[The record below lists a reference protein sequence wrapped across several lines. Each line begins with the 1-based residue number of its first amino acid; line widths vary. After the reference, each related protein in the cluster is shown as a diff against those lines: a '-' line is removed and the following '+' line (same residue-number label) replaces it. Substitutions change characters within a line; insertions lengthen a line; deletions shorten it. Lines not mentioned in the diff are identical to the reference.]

1 MINKVILMG
10 RLTADPELRQTT
22 SGISVCRFTVAVNR
36 QFADKQTGE
45 RQADYINVTAWRSTA
60 DFVARY
66 FHKGSMII
74 VEGSLRNDNYTDQN
88 GVKHYN
94 MNVQAD
100 NVTFG
105 ETKSAANAG
114 NFGGYAGNAGSQP
127 YYDNNRNYQQ
137 NSVQPQYDNGRSYQQ
152 NSVQPQYD
160 DSKSYQQT
168 SAQSHQ
174 SSANESLQIG
184 DLSDFE
190 VLSDENV
197 PF

>member
-10 RLTADPELRQTT
+10 RLTADPELRQTP
-22 SGISVCRFTVAVNR
+22 SGVSVCRFTVAVNR
-36 QFADKQTGE
+36 PYADKQTGE
-45 RQADYINVTAWRSTA
+45 RQSDFINVVAWRASA

-66 FHKGSMII
+66 FSKGRMII

-100 NVTFG
+100 NITFG
-105 ETKSAANAG
+105 ESKNAANGG
-114 NFGGYAGNAGSQP
+114 NNNGYAPNNSYGGGYNQNNNYSYPTPNQMPQP
-127 YYDNNRNYQQ
+127 Q
-137 NSVQPQYDNGRSYQQ
+137 NPAPVQPQPQ
-152 NSVQPQYD
+152 SVP
-160 DSKSYQQT
+160 
-168 SAQSHQ
+168 
-174 SSANESLQIG
+174 NESLQIG

-190 VLSDENV
+190 VLSDGDV

>member
-1 MINKVILMG
+1 MG
-10 RLTADPELRQTT
+10 RLTADPELRQTP
-22 SGISVCRFTVAVNR
+22 SGVSVCRFTVAVNR
-36 QFADKQTGE
+36 QYVDKQTGE
-45 RQADYINVTAWRSTA
+45 RQADFINITAWRNTA

-66 FHKGSMII
+66 FHKASMII

-88 GVKHYN
+88 GVKHYS

-105 ETKSAANAG
+105 ESKSASVSGG
-114 NFGGYAGNAGSQP
+114 NGGYAGNAGGQP
-127 YYDNNRNYQQ
+127 YYDNSRSYQQ
-137 NSVQPQYDNGRSYQQ
+137 QAPVQPQYDNRGYQQ
-152 NSVQPQYD
+152 AMAQPQQP
-160 DSKSYQQT
+160 SV
-168 SAQSHQ
+168 
-174 SSANESLQIG
+174 NESLQIG